1 MTAGDDQRREWLREG
16 IVPSDYPEPV
26 AADWPDLLKIV
37 EERVKPER
45 MKVNRKV
52 RRHYWWRFGDRQP
65 ALYRAVAGLERVL
78 AIPQTSNVQAT
89 VFLPP
94 TMVFGHTLIVF
105 PFATYASFTILQ
117 SRIHQI
123 WSAFLGPTMKDDLR
137 YTPSDCLETFPF
149 PLTWETASDL
159 EANGESYYAFRA
171 DLMVRAGEGLT
182 KTYNR
187 FHDPHEDSPEIATL
201 RDSSLHAAIDRAVLD
216 AYGWRDISTDC
227 EFLLDHEIDEEA
239 WGARKKP
246 YRCRWPNEVR
256 DEVLAR
262 LLELN
267 AQRAAEEARSG
278 KVATSARRKTERPS
292 VSTIGRRASDPG
304 AAEPRPLWGTSGD

>member
-1 MTAGDDQRREWLREG
+1 
-16 IVPSDYPEPV
+16 
-26 AADWPDLLKIV
+26 
-37 EERVKPER
+37 
-45 MKVNRKV
+45 
-52 RRHYWWRFGDRQP
+52 
-65 ALYRAVAGLERVL
+65 
-78 AIPQTSNVQAT
+78 
-89 VFLPP
+89 
-94 TMVFGHTLIVF
+94 MVCGHTLIVF

-201 RDSSLHAAIDRAVLD
+201 RSLHAAIDRAVLD

-239 WGARKKP
+239 WGARKKAVP
-246 YRCRWPNEVR
+246 LP
-256 DEVLAR
+256 LAER
-262 LLELN
+262 GPRRG
-267 AQRAAEEARSG
+267 ACTAAGTQRPASRRGSPFRQGSDVCAAEDGTA
-278 KVATSARRKTERPS
+278 VCLDH
-292 VSTIGRRASDPG
+292 RASGQRPRRGG
-304 AAEPRPLWGTSGD
+304 AASTVGDVW